1 MKSNPTK
8 CHFICSENNTI
19 NFIVENQTIDNGTC
33 EKLLGMNLFILTFN
47 VYTDNIFKCVGDQ
60 YNLIIRSQI
69 VNSNV
74 KILAHGFETLKY

>member
-1 MKSNPTK
+1 M
-8 CHFICSENNTI
+8 
-19 NFIVENQTIDNGTC
+19 C

-69 VNSNV
+69 VSSNV